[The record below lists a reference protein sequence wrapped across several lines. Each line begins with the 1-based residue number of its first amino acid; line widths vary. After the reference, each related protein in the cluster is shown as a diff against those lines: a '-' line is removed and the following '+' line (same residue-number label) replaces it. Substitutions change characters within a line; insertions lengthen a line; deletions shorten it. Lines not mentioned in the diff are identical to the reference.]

1 MSTVMDRINDKIS
14 FKPVPYSRED
24 VIRIAPAL
32 RMLLRKN
39 ETSIVVFKTNDLVS
53 QYIEDEKEFYSIFSP
68 IKNNQILNKIL
79 IPAYIVKYK
88 DIDKQYRV
96 IKEELNRRM
105 DINIITI
112 QDTGVFSWGGTKVA
126 ADKRMALFLDLVKVK
141 KYSSLNNKINFSE
154 IENTLFQSY
163 GKVVLESQRVE
174 KNLSEKIA
182 IVTGAAQGFG
192 KGIAESLAKEGANV
206 ILADLN
212 EDMARK
218 NASKLNREY
227 GQGKFLALEVDVANE
242 DYVKN
247 MICETVAEYGGI
259 DIFISNAGVLKAG
272 SLDSMDLESFELSTK
287 VNYTAFFLCTKY
299 ASEPMKIQ
307 YRFNQ
312 DYFSDI
318 IQINS
323 KSGLEGSKKN
333 FAYAG
338 SKFGGIGL
346 TQSFALELMEYNIK
360 VNAVC
365 PGNFFEGPLWSD
377 PEKGL
382 FIQYLRSNKVPGART
397 IVDVRKFYEGKVP
410 MKRGCQI
417 NDVAKAIFYI
427 IDQKYETGQVVPVTG
442 GQIMLR

>member
-53 QYIEDEKEFYSIFSP
+53 QYIEDGKEFYSIFSP

-272 SLDSMDLESFELSTK
+272 SLESMDLESFELSTK

-377 PEKGL
+377 PEEGL

-397 IVDVRKFYEGKVP
+397 IKDVRKFYESKIP

-417 NDVAKAIFYI
+417 EDIAKAIFYI
-427 IDQKYETGQVVPVTG
+427 IDQKYETGQVIPVTG
-442 GQIMLR
+442 GQIMLK

>member
-1 MSTVMDRINDKIS
+1 MSTVMDRIKDKIS
-14 FKPVPYSRED
+14 FRPVPYFRED

-32 RMLLRKN
+32 RMLLRKDGA
-39 ETSIVVFKTNDLVS
+39 SVVVFKTNNLVS
-53 QYIEDEKEFYSIFSP
+53 QYIEDGKEFFSIFSP
-68 IKNNQILNKIL
+68 VKNSKTLNKIL
-79 IPAYIVKYK
+79 TPAYIVKCK
-88 DIDKQYRV
+88 DMNEQYRI
-96 IKEELNRRM
+96 IKEELKRRM
-105 DINIITI
+105 DVNIIAI
-112 QDTGVFSWGGTKVA
+112 QGTGVFAWGETKEE
-126 ADKRMALFLDLVKVK
+126 ADKRMALFLDLAKVK
-141 KYSSLNNKINFSE
+141 KYSSLNNKINFAE
-154 IENTLFQSY
+154 ILNCLSQTY
-163 GKVVLESQRVE
+163 GKVVTGL
-174 KNLSEKIA
+174 KTGGKGLSEKIA

-192 KGIAESLAKEGANV
+192 KGIAESLAEEGANV

-212 EDMARK
+212 ADMARK
-218 NASKLNREY
+218 NALHLNEKY
-227 GQGKFLALEVDVANE
+227 GQGKSLAVEADVANE

-247 MICETVAEYGGI
+247 MIWGTVAEYGGI

-272 SLDSMDLESFELSTK
+272 GLGSMDLESFELSTR

-307 YRFNQ
+307 FRFSK

-323 KSGLEGSKKN
+323 KSGLQGSKKN

-346 TQSFALELMEYNIK
+346 TQSFALELVEYNIK

-382 FIQYLRSNKVPGART
+382 FTQYLKSNKVPGART
-397 IVDVRKFYEGKVP
+397 IEDVRKFYEGKVP

-417 NDVAKAIFYI
+417 NDIAKAIFYI
-427 IDQKYETGQVVPVTG
+427 IDQKYETGQVIPVTG

>member
-39 ETSIVVFKTNDLVS
+39 ETSIVVFKTNGLVS

-79 IPAYIVKYK
+79 TPAYIVKYK

-112 QDTGVFSWGGTKVA
+112 QRTGVFAWGGTKVA

-174 KNLSEKIA
+174 KILSEKIA

-192 KGIAESLAKEGANV
+192 KGIAESLAKSNSEFVSLKETERKIIISSQNKKWLETKDPSAPFIKTRMHNAV
-206 ILADLN
+206 ADFFHHQHESIPKEFGEIFLTN
-212 EDMARK
+212 Q
-218 NASKLNREY
+218 Y
-227 GQGKFLALEVDVANE
+227 GV
-242 DYVKN
+242 
-247 MICETVAEYGGI
+247 MIATT
-259 DIFISNAGVLKAG
+259 KK
-272 SLDSMDLESFELSTK
+272 LSTLAHSHK
-287 VNYTAFFLCTKY
+287 YWWIASFNDGKDRVFFDDRGFDE
-299 ASEPMKIQ
+299 SV
-307 YRFNQ
+307 
-312 DYFSDI
+312 
-318 IQINS
+318 
-323 KSGLEGSKKN
+323 
-333 FAYAG
+333 
-338 SKFGGIGL
+338 GGYVLGI
-346 TQSFALELMEYNIK
+346 
-360 VNAVC
+360 
-365 PGNFFEGPLWSD
+365 
-377 PEKGL
+377 
-382 FIQYLRSNKVPGART
+382 
-397 IVDVRKFYEGKVP
+397 
-410 MKRGCQI
+410 
-417 NDVAKAIFYI
+417 
-427 IDQKYETGQVVPVTG
+427 VVPNEG
-442 GQIMLR
+442 

>member
-79 IPAYIVKYK
+79 TPAYIVKYK

-112 QDTGVFSWGGTKVA
+112 QGIGVFTWGGTKA
-126 ADKRMALFLDLVKVK
+126 SADKRMALFLDLVKVK

-212 EDMARK
+212 VNMARK
-218 NASKLNREY
+218 NTLKLNEEY
-227 GQGKFLALEVDVANE
+227 DQGKSLAVEADVANE

-247 MICETVAEYGGI
+247 MIWETVAEYGGI

-272 SLDSMDLESFELSTK
+272 SLESMDLESFELSTK

-377 PEKGL
+377 PEEGL

-397 IVDVRKFYEGKVP
+397 IKDVRKFYESKIP

-417 NDVAKAIFYI
+417 EDIAKAIFYI
-427 IDQKYETGQVVPVTG
+427 IDQKYETGQVIPVTG
-442 GQIMLR
+442 GQIMLK

>member
-1 MSTVMDRINDKIS
+1 MSTVMDRIGDKIS
-14 FKPVPYSRED
+14 FRPVSCSLED

-39 ETSIVVFKTNDLVS
+39 KASITVFKTNNLVS
-53 QYIEDEKEFYSIFSP
+53 RYIEDRREFFSIFSP
-68 IKNNQILNKIL
+68 VKSNQILNKIL

-88 DIDKQYRV
+88 DIDEQYRV
-96 IKEELNRRM
+96 IKEELRKQANV
-105 DINIITI
+105 NIVAI
-112 QDTGVFSWGGTKVA
+112 QGTGVFTWGETKA
-126 ADKRMALFLDLVKVK
+126 SADKRMAFFLDLVKIK
-141 KYSSLNNKINFSE
+141 NYSSLNNKVNLIEINNCLS
-154 IENTLFQSY
+154 QSY
-163 GKVVLESQRVE
+163 GRVVTAPPEGE
-174 KNLSEKIA
+174 KGLSEKIA
-182 IVTGAAQGFG
+182 IVTGAARGFG
-192 KGIAESLAKEGANV
+192 KGIAESLAEEGANV

-212 EDMARK
+212 ADMAGK
-218 NASKLNREY
+218 NALSLNEKY
-227 GQGKFLALEVDVANE
+227 GKGKFLALKTDVTDE

-247 MICETVAEYGGI
+247 MIWETVAEYGGI

-272 SLDSMDLESFELSTK
+272 GLESMDLESFELSTK

-299 ASEPMKIQ
+299 ASELMKIQ
-307 YRFNQ
+307 FRFSK

-333 FAYAG
+333 FTYAG

-346 TQSFALELMEYNIK
+346 VQSFALELIEYNIK

-382 FIQYLRSNKVPGART
+382 FTQYLKSKKVPSART
-397 IVDVRKFYEGKVP
+397 IEDVRRFYESKVP

-417 NDVAKAIFYI
+417 DDIAKAIFYI
-427 IDQKYETGQVVPVTG
+427 IDQKYETGQAIPVTG

>member
-1 MSTVMDRINDKIS
+1 MSTLIDRIGDKIS
-14 FKPVPYSRED
+14 FKPVFCSRED

-39 ETSIVVFKTNDLVS
+39 KASITVFKTNNLVS
-53 QYIEDEKEFYSIFSP
+53 RYIEDGKEFFSIFSP
-68 IKNNQILNKIL
+68 IKDNQILNKIL

-88 DIDKQYRV
+88 DMDEQYRV
-96 IKEELNRRM
+96 IKEELKRRT
-105 DINIITI
+105 DVNIIAI
-112 QDTGVFSWGGTKVA
+112 QGTGVFTWGETKA
-126 ADKRMALFLDLVKVK
+126 SADERMALFLDLVKVK
-141 KYSSLNNKINFSE
+141 NYSSLNKKINFTEVESC
-154 IENTLFQSY
+154 LSQSY
-163 GKVVLESQRVE
+163 GRVVTAPPEGE
-174 KNLSEKIA
+174 KGLSEKIA
-182 IVTGAAQGFG
+182 IVTGAARGFG
-192 KGIAESLAKEGANV
+192 KGIAESLAEEGANV

-212 EDMARK
+212 VDMAGK
-218 NASKLNREY
+218 NALHLNEKY
-227 GQGKFLALEVDVANE
+227 GQGKFLALKTDVTDE

-247 MICETVAEYGGI
+247 MIWETVAEYGGI

-272 SLDSMDLESFELSTK
+272 GLDSMDLESFELSTK

-307 YRFNQ
+307 FRFSK

-333 FAYAG
+333 FTYAG

-346 TQSFALELMEYNIK
+346 VQSFALELIEYNIK

-382 FIQYLRSNKVPGART
+382 FTQYLKSNKVPGART
-397 IVDVRKFYEGKVP
+397 IEDVRKFYESKVP

>member
-1 MSTVMDRINDKIS
+1 MSAVMDRIDDKIS

-212 EDMARK
+212 EDMARE

-247 MICETVAEYGGI
+247 MIWETVAEYGGI

-272 SLDSMDLESFELSTK
+272 SLESMDLESFELSTK

-377 PEKGL
+377 PEEGL
-382 FIQYLRSNKVPGART
+382 FIQYLKSNKVPGART
-397 IVDVRKFYEGKVP
+397 IEDVRKFYEGKVP

-442 GQIMLR
+442 GQIMLK

>member
-1 MSTVMDRINDKIS
+1 MSTVMDGIEDKIS
-14 FKPVPYSRED
+14 FRPVPCSRED

-39 ETSIVVFKTNDLVS
+39 KTSIVVFKTNNLVS
-53 QYIEDEKEFYSIFSP
+53 QYIEDGKEFFSIFSL
-68 IKNNQILNKIL
+68 IKNSKTLNKIL
-79 IPAYIVKYK
+79 TPAYIVKCK
-88 DIDKQYRV
+88 DMDEQYRV
-96 IKEELNRRM
+96 IKEELKRQT
-105 DINIITI
+105 DVNIIAI
-112 QDTGVFSWGGTKVA
+112 QRTGVFAWGETKAA
-126 ADKRMALFLDLVKVK
+126 ADKRMALFLDLAKVR
-141 KYSSLNNKINFSE
+141 KYSSLNNKINFTE
-154 IENTLFQSY
+154 ILNCLSQTY
-163 GKVVLESQRVE
+163 GKVVTGLQAGE
-174 KNLSEKIA
+174 KSLSEKIA

-192 KGIAESLAKEGANV
+192 KGIAESLAEKGANV

-212 EDMARK
+212 EDMARE

-227 GQGKFLALEVDVANE
+227 GQGKSLAVGVDVANE

-247 MICETVAEYGGI
+247 MIWETVAEYGGI

-272 SLDSMDLESFELSTK
+272 SLESMDLESFELSTK

-299 ASEPMKIQ
+299 ASEPMKVQ
-307 YRFNQ
+307 FRFNQ

-323 KSGLEGSKKN
+323 KSGLQGSKRN

-346 TQSFALELMEYNIK
+346 TQSFALELVEYNIK

-377 PEKGL
+377 PGKGL
-382 FIQYLRSNKVPGART
+382 FTQYLKSNKVPGART
-397 IVDVRKFYEGKVP
+397 IEDVRKFYEGKVP
-410 MKRGCQI
+410 MKRGCQV

-427 IDQKYETGQVVPVTG
+427 INQKYETGQVIPVTG

>member
-1 MSTVMDRINDKIS
+1 MDRINDKIS

-53 QYIEDEKEFYSIFSP
+53 QYIEDGKEFYSIFSP

-212 EDMARK
+212 EDMARE

-272 SLDSMDLESFELSTK
+272 SLESMDLESFELSTK

-377 PEKGL
+377 PEEGL

-397 IVDVRKFYEGKVP
+397 IKDVRKFYESKIP

-417 NDVAKAIFYI
+417 EDIAKAIFYI
-427 IDQKYETGQVVPVTG
+427 IDQKYETGQVIPVTG
-442 GQIMLR
+442 GQIMLK

>member
-105 DINIITI
+105 DVNIIAI
-112 QDTGVFSWGGTKVA
+112 QETGVFSWGGTKA
-126 ADKRMALFLDLVKVK
+126 SADKRIALFLDLVKVK

-212 EDMARK
+212 EDMAK
-218 NASKLNREY
+218 ENASKLNREY

-247 MICETVAEYGGI
+247 MIWETVAEYGGI

-272 SLDSMDLESFELSTK
+272 SLESMDLESFELSTK

-377 PEKGL
+377 PEEGL

-397 IVDVRKFYEGKVP
+397 IKDVRKFYESKIP

-417 NDVAKAIFYI
+417 DDIAKAIFYI
-427 IDQKYETGQVVPVTG
+427 IDQKYETGQVIPVTG
-442 GQIMLR
+442 GQIMLK

>member
-1 MSTVMDRINDKIS
+1 MD
-14 FKPVPYSRED
+14 E
-24 VIRIAPAL
+24 
-32 RMLLRKN
+32 
-39 ETSIVVFKTNDLVS
+39 
-53 QYIEDEKEFYSIFSP
+53 
-68 IKNNQILNKIL
+68 
-79 IPAYIVKYK
+79 
-88 DIDKQYRV
+88 QYRI
-96 IKEELNRRM
+96 IKEELKRRT
-105 DINIITI
+105 DVNIIAI
-112 QDTGVFSWGGTKVA
+112 KGTGVFAWGETKA
-126 ADKRMALFLDLVKVK
+126 SADKRMALFLDLTKVK
-141 KYSSLNNKINFSE
+141 NYSSLNNKINFAE
-154 IENTLFQSY
+154 IESCLSKNYSR
-163 GKVVLESQRVE
+163 VVTAPPES
-174 KNLSEKIA
+174 KKGLSEKIA

-192 KGIAESLAKEGANV
+192 KGIAESLAEEGANV

-212 EDMARK
+212 ANMARK
-218 NASKLNREY
+218 NALKLNEEY
-227 GQGKFLALEVDVANE
+227 GQGKSLAVEVDVTNE

-247 MICETVAEYGGI
+247 MIWETVVEYGGI

-272 SLDSMDLESFELSTK
+272 GLENMDLESFELSTK

-307 YRFNQ
+307 FRFSK

-323 KSGLEGSKKN
+323 KSGLEGSKRN

-346 TQSFALELMEYNIK
+346 TQSFALELIEYNIK

-382 FIQYLRSNKVPGART
+382 FTQYLKSNKVPGART
-397 IVDVRKFYEGKVP
+397 IEDVRKFYESKVP

>member
-1 MSTVMDRINDKIS
+1 MSTLIDRIGDKIS
-14 FKPVPYSRED
+14 FKPVFCSRDD

-39 ETSIVVFKTNDLVS
+39 KASITVFKTNNLVS
-53 QYIEDEKEFYSIFSP
+53 WYIEDGKEFFSIFSP
-68 IKNNQILNKIL
+68 IKDNQILNKIL
-79 IPAYIVKYK
+79 IPAYIVKCK
-88 DIDKQYRV
+88 DMNEQYRV
-96 IKEELNRRM
+96 IKEELKRRM
-105 DINIITI
+105 DVNIIAI
-112 QDTGVFSWGGTKVA
+112 QGTGVFAWGETKEE
-126 ADKRMALFLDLVKVK
+126 ADKRMALFLDLAKVR
-141 KYSSLNNKINFSE
+141 KYSSLNDKINFAE
-154 IENTLFQSY
+154 ILNCLSQTY
-163 GKVVLESQRVE
+163 GKVVTELQAGE
-174 KNLSEKIA
+174 KSLSEKIA

-192 KGIAESLAKEGANV
+192 KGIAESLAEEGANV
-206 ILADLN
+206 ILADINADMTGKNVLHLN
-212 EDMARK
+212 EK
-218 NASKLNREY
+218 Y
-227 GQGKFLALEVDVANE
+227 GQGKFLALKTDVTDE

-247 MICETVAEYGGI
+247 MIWETVAEYGGI

-272 SLDSMDLESFELSTK
+272 GLDSMDLENFELSTK

-299 ASEPMKIQ
+299 ASEPMKTQ
-307 YRFNQ
+307 FRFNH

-333 FAYAG
+333 FTYAG

-346 TQSFALELMEYNIK
+346 VQSFALELIEYNIK

-365 PGNFFEGPLWSD
+365 PGNFLEGPLWSD

-382 FIQYLRSNKVPGART
+382 FTQYLKSNKVPGAGT
-397 IVDVRKFYEGKVP
+397 IEDVQKFYESKVP

>member
-1 MSTVMDRINDKIS
+1 
-14 FKPVPYSRED
+14 
-24 VIRIAPAL
+24 
-32 RMLLRKN
+32 
-39 ETSIVVFKTNDLVS
+39 
-53 QYIEDEKEFYSIFSP
+53 
-68 IKNNQILNKIL
+68 
-79 IPAYIVKYK
+79 
-88 DIDKQYRV
+88 
-96 IKEELNRRM
+96 M

-212 EDMARK
+212 EDMARE

-247 MICETVAEYGGI
+247 MIWETVAEYGGI

-272 SLDSMDLESFELSTK
+272 SLESMDLESFELSTK

-307 YRFNQ
+307 YRFCK

-377 PEKGL
+377 PEEGL

-397 IVDVRKFYEGKVP
+397 IKDVRKFYESKIP

-417 NDVAKAIFYI
+417 EDIAKAIFYI
-427 IDQKYETGQVVPVTG
+427 IDQKYETGQVIPVTG
-442 GQIMLR
+442 GQIMLK

>member
-1 MSTVMDRINDKIS
+1 MSTVMDRIEDKIS
-14 FKPVPYSRED
+14 FRPVSCSRED
-24 VIRIAPAL
+24 IIRIAPAL

-39 ETSIVVFKTNDLVS
+39 ETSIVVFKNNDLIS
-53 QYIEDEKEFYSIFSP
+53 RYIENQKEFFSIFSL

-79 IPAYIVKYK
+79 IPAYIIKYK
-88 DIDKQYRV
+88 DIDKQYGV
-96 IKEELNRRM
+96 IKEELNRQT
-105 DINIITI
+105 DVNIIAI
-112 QDTGVFSWGGTKVA
+112 KDTGVFTWGETKIA

-154 IENTLFQSY
+154 IENTIFQSY
-163 GKVVLESQRVE
+163 GKAVLESQRVE
-174 KNLSEKIA
+174 KKLSEKIA

-212 EDMARK
+212 INMARE
-218 NASKLNREY
+218 NVLKLNKGY
-227 GQGKFLALEVDVANE
+227 GQGKFLALKVDVTNE
-242 DYVKN
+242 NYVKD
-247 MICETVAEYGGI
+247 MVWETVAEYGGI
-259 DIFISNAGVLKAG
+259 DIFISNAGILKAG
-272 SLDSMDLESFELSTK
+272 GLEDIDLESFELSTR

-307 YRFNQ
+307 FYFNK

-333 FAYAG
+333 FTYAG

-346 TQSFALELMEYNIK
+346 IQSFALELIEYNIK

-365 PGNFFEGPLWSD
+365 PGNFFKGPLWSD
-377 PEKGL
+377 PKKGL
-382 FIQYLRSNKVPGART
+382 FIQYLKSKKVPGART
-397 IVDVRKFYEGKVP
+397 IEDVRKFYESKVP

-417 NDVAKAIFYI
+417 DDIAKAIFYI
-427 IDQKYETGQVVPVTG
+427 IKQKYETGQAIPVTG
-442 GQIMLR
+442 GQTMLK

>member
-1 MSTVMDRINDKIS
+1 MSTVMDRIEDKIS
-14 FKPVPYSRED
+14 FKPVPYFRED

-39 ETSIVVFKTNDLVS
+39 EASIVVFKTNDLVS
-53 QYIEDEKEFYSIFSP
+53 RYIEDGKEFFSIFSP
-68 IKNNQILNKIL
+68 VKSNQILNKIL
-79 IPAYIVKYK
+79 IPAYIVKCK
-88 DIDKQYRV
+88 DMNEQYRV
-96 IKEELNRRM
+96 IKEELRKRM
-105 DINIITI
+105 DVNIIAI
-112 QDTGVFSWGGTKVA
+112 QGTGVFAWGEKKA
-126 ADKRMALFLDLVKVK
+126 SADERMALFLDLVKVK
-141 KYSSLNNKINFSE
+141 NYGSLNNKINLIE
-154 IENTLFQSY
+154 IDNCLSRSY
-163 GKVVLESQRVE
+163 GRVVIAPPERE
-174 KNLSEKIA
+174 KGLSEKIA
-182 IVTGAAQGFG
+182 IITGAARGFG
-192 KGIAESLAKEGANV
+192 KGIAESLAEEGANV

-212 EDMARK
+212 ADMAGK
-218 NASKLNREY
+218 NALSLNEKY
-227 GQGKFLALEVDVANE
+227 GKGKFLALKTDVTDE

-247 MICETVAEYGGI
+247 MIWETVAEYGGI

-272 SLDSMDLESFELSTK
+272 GLESMDLESFELSTK

-307 YRFNQ
+307 FRFSK

-323 KSGLEGSKKN
+323 KSGLQGSKRN

-346 TQSFALELMEYNIK
+346 VQSFALELIEYNIK

-382 FIQYLRSNKVPGART
+382 FTQYLKSKKVPGAKT
-397 IVDVRKFYEGKVP
+397 IEDVRRFYESKVP

-417 NDVAKAIFYI
+417 NDIAKAIFYI
-427 IDQKYETGQVVPVTG
+427 IDQKYETGQAVPVTG
-442 GQIMLR
+442 GQIMLK

>member
-53 QYIEDEKEFYSIFSP
+53 QYIEDGKEFYSIFSP

-212 EDMARK
+212 EDMARE

-272 SLDSMDLESFELSTK
+272 SLESMDLESFELSTK

-377 PEKGL
+377 PEEGL

-397 IVDVRKFYEGKVP
+397 IKDVRKFYESKIP

-417 NDVAKAIFYI
+417 EDIAKAIFYI
-427 IDQKYETGQVVPVTG
+427 IDQKYETGQVIPVTG
-442 GQIMLR
+442 GQIMLK

>member
-247 MICETVAEYGGI
+247 MIWETVAEYGGI

-272 SLDSMDLESFELSTK
+272 SLESMDLESFELSTK

-377 PEKGL
+377 PEEGL

-397 IVDVRKFYEGKVP
+397 IKDVRKFYESKIP

-417 NDVAKAIFYI
+417 EDIAKAIFYI
-427 IDQKYETGQVVPVTG
+427 IDQKYETGQVIPVTG

>member
-1 MSTVMDRINDKIS
+1 MSTLIDRIGDKIS
-14 FKPVPYSRED
+14 FKPVFCSRED

-39 ETSIVVFKTNDLVS
+39 KASITVFKTNNLVS
-53 QYIEDEKEFYSIFSP
+53 RYIEDGKEFFSIFSP
-68 IKNNQILNKIL
+68 IKDNQILNKIL

-88 DIDKQYRV
+88 DMDEQYRV
-96 IKEELNRRM
+96 IKEELKRRT
-105 DINIITI
+105 DVNIIAI
-112 QDTGVFSWGGTKVA
+112 QGTGVFTWGETKA
-126 ADKRMALFLDLVKVK
+126 SADERMALFLDLVKVK
-141 KYSSLNNKINFSE
+141 NYSSLNKKINFTEVESC
-154 IENTLFQSY
+154 LSQSY
-163 GKVVLESQRVE
+163 GRVVTAPPEGE
-174 KNLSEKIA
+174 KGLSEKIA
-182 IVTGAAQGFG
+182 IVTGAARGFG
-192 KGIAESLAKEGANV
+192 KGIAESLAEEGANV

-212 EDMARK
+212 ADMAGK
-218 NASKLNREY
+218 NALHLNEKY
-227 GQGKFLALEVDVANE
+227 GQGKFLALKTDVTDE

-247 MICETVAEYGGI
+247 MIWETVAEYGGI

-272 SLDSMDLESFELSTK
+272 GLDSMDLESFELSTK

-307 YRFNQ
+307 FRFSK

-323 KSGLEGSKKN
+323 KSGLKGSKRN

-346 TQSFALELMEYNIK
+346 VQSFALELVEYNIK

-377 PEKGL
+377 PKKGL
-382 FIQYLRSNKVPGART
+382 FIQYLKSNKVPGART
-397 IVDVRKFYEGKVP
+397 LQDVRKFYEGKVP

>member
-1 MSTVMDRINDKIS
+1 MSNIMNIIIGKIS
-14 FKPVPYSRED
+14 FRPVPCMRED
-24 VIRIAPAL
+24 IIRIAPAL

-39 ETSIVVFKTNDLVS
+39 GASIVVFKTNDLVS
-53 QYIEDEKEFYSIFSP
+53 RYIEDGEEFFSIFSP
-68 IKNNQILNKIL
+68 VKNSKTLNKIL
-79 IPAYIVKYK
+79 IPAYIVKCK
-88 DIDKQYRV
+88 DMDEQYRV
-96 IKEELNRRM
+96 IKEELKRRT
-105 DINIITI
+105 DVNIIAI
-112 QDTGVFSWGGTKVA
+112 QGTGVFAWGETKAA

-141 KYSSLNNKINFSE
+141 NYGSLNNKINFTE
-154 IENTLFQSY
+154 IESCLSQNY
-163 GKVVLESQRVE
+163 GKVVTGLQTGG
-174 KNLSEKIA
+174 KGLSEKIS

-192 KGIAESLAKEGANV
+192 KGIAQSLAEEGANV

-212 EDMARK
+212 ADMARK
-218 NASKLNREY
+218 NALKLNEEY
-227 GQGKFLALEVDVANE
+227 GQGKSLAVEVDVTNE

-247 MICETVAEYGGI
+247 MIWETVAEYGGI

-272 SLDSMDLESFELSTK
+272 GLENMDLESFELSTK

-299 ASEPMKIQ
+299 ASEPMKTQ
-307 YRFNQ
+307 FRFNH

-333 FAYAG
+333 FTYAG

-346 TQSFALELMEYNIK
+346 TQSFALELIEYNIK

-377 PEKGL
+377 PQNGL
-382 FIQYLRSNKVPGART
+382 FIQYLKSNKVPGART
-397 IVDVRKFYEGKVP
+397 IKDVRKFYESKVP

>member
-105 DINIITI
+105 DVNIIAI

-212 EDMARK
+212 EDMARE

-247 MICETVAEYGGI
+247 MIWETVAEYGGI

-272 SLDSMDLESFELSTK
+272 SLESMDLESFELSTK

-377 PEKGL
+377 PEEGL

-397 IVDVRKFYEGKVP
+397 IKDVRKFYESKIP

-417 NDVAKAIFYI
+417 EDIAKAIFYI
-427 IDQKYETGQVVPVTG
+427 IDQKYETGQVIPVTG

>member
-1 MSTVMDRINDKIS
+1 MSTVMDRIKDKIS

-32 RMLLRKN
+32 RMLLRKDGA
-39 ETSIVVFKTNDLVS
+39 SVVVFKTNNLVS
-53 QYIEDEKEFYSIFSP
+53 QYIEDGKEFFSIFSP
-68 IKNNQILNKIL
+68 VKNSKTLNKIL
-79 IPAYIVKYK
+79 TPAYIVKCK
-88 DIDKQYRV
+88 DMNEQYRI
-96 IKEELNRRM
+96 IKEELKRRM
-105 DINIITI
+105 DVNIIAI
-112 QDTGVFSWGGTKVA
+112 QGTGVFAWGETKEE
-126 ADKRMALFLDLVKVK
+126 ADKRMALFLDLAKVK
-141 KYSSLNNKINFSE
+141 KYSSLNNKINFAE
-154 IENTLFQSY
+154 ILNCLSQTY
-163 GKVVLESQRVE
+163 GKVVTGL
-174 KNLSEKIA
+174 KTGGKGLSEKIA

-192 KGIAESLAKEGANV
+192 KGIAESLAEEGANV

-212 EDMARK
+212 ADMARK
-218 NASKLNREY
+218 NALHLNEKY
-227 GQGKFLALEVDVANE
+227 GQGKSLAVEADVANE

-247 MICETVAEYGGI
+247 MIWETVAEYGGI

-272 SLDSMDLESFELSTK
+272 GLGSMDLESFELSTR

-307 YRFNQ
+307 FRFSK

-323 KSGLEGSKKN
+323 KSGLQGSKKN

-346 TQSFALELMEYNIK
+346 TQSFALELVEYNIK

-382 FIQYLRSNKVPGART
+382 FTQYLKSNKVPGART
-397 IVDVRKFYEGKVP
+397 IEDVRKFYEGKVP

-417 NDVAKAIFYI
+417 NDIAKAIFYI
-427 IDQKYETGQVVPVTG
+427 IDQKYETGQVIPVTG

>member
-53 QYIEDEKEFYSIFSP
+53 QYIEDGKEFYSIFSP

-112 QDTGVFSWGGTKVA
+112 QRTGVFSWGGTKVA

-247 MICETVAEYGGI
+247 MIWETVAEYGGI

-272 SLDSMDLESFELSTK
+272 SLESMDLESFELSTK

-377 PEKGL
+377 PEEGL

-397 IVDVRKFYEGKVP
+397 IKDVRKFYESKIP

-417 NDVAKAIFYI
+417 EDIAKAIFYI
-427 IDQKYETGQVVPVTG
+427 IDQKYETGQVIPVTG
-442 GQIMLR
+442 GQIMLK